1 MERVAVDVMGPL
13 PRTNK
18 GNVYILSV
26 IDYFTKWPE
35 AYALPNQE
43 AETVA
48 DALLG
53 GILSRFGLPDTLH
66 SDLGRNFESRVFAAM
81 CSRLGIQ
88 KTRTTPLRPQ
98 SDGLVER
105 LHRTL
110 GQQLAILTS
119 EHQ

>member
-53 GILSRFGLPDTLH
+53 SILSRFGMPDTLH
-66 SDLGRNFESRVFAAM
+66 SDQGRHFESQVSLPCAAAREYKRQAPP
-81 CSRLGIQ
+81 SYVLKVTGSWRGFNAHWVSSW
-88 KTRTTPLRPQ
+88 PY
-98 SDGLVER
+98 
-105 LHRTL
+105 
-110 GQQLAILTS
+110 
-119 EHQ
+119 

>member
-1 MERVAVDVMGPL
+1 MGRVAVDVMGPL

-66 SDLGRNFESRVFAAM
+66 RGEILSPGYSLPCAAAWAY
-81 CSRLGIQ
+81 R
-88 KTRTTPLRPQ
+88 RHAPPRY
-98 SDGLVER
+98 GLKVTGSWR
-105 LHRTL
+105 GFTAHWV
-110 GQQLAILTS
+110 S
-119 EHQ
+119 SWPY